1 MIARAMVH
9 CRRRTG
15 TALFALVAA
24 SACASVEPQEVVRRP
39 AAPVVA
45 AAVPAPGVSERVL
58 KRKIAIGRF
67 SNETRY
73 GAGLFVDQQNDR
85 IGKQAS
91 DMLATELTRSGKF
104 IVLER
109 QDLGKLEAERLLTG
123 ASPTDVRRSLVG
135 VDALILGSVV
145 EFGRETTGDRQVFQ
159 RSKRQTARARV
170 NVRLVDPVTS
180 HVFFAADGASEAS
193 TEVYTTLGFG
203 GQAAFDSTLDDKAM
217 AGAVADLVDR
227 LQRQLANRPWVTGVL
242 RVEGDQVMIAGGARQ
257 GLKPGDRLKVMLPGG
272 VVRSPQ
278 TGFDVQLPPTQLGV
292 LEVQSFFGDSETTEG
307 SVCRLVSGPSPT
319 PAHVIQY

>member
-1 MIARAMVH
+1 MVH
-9 CRRRTG
+9 STRQTHIVLL
-15 TALFALVAA
+15 TLVAV
-24 SACASVEPQEVVRRP
+24 SACASVEPQEIVRRP
-39 AAPVVA
+39 AASMVTTVPVQ
-45 AAVPAPGVSERVL
+45 APSERVL

-109 QDLGKLEAERLLTG
+109 PDLGKLEAERLLTG
-123 ASPTDVRRSLVG
+123 VSATDVRRSLVG

-145 EFGRETTGDRQVFQ
+145 EFGRETTGDRQVLQ
-159 RSKRQTARARV
+159 RSKRQTARVRV
-170 NVRLVDPVTS
+170 NARLVDPGTS
-180 HVFFAADGASEAS
+180 HVFFAADGTGEAS
-193 TEVYTTLGFG
+193 TEVLTTLGFG
-203 GQAAFDSTLDDKAM
+203 GQAAFDSTLDDKAI
-217 AGAVADLVDR
+217 AAAVADLVDR
-227 LQRQLANRPWVTGVL
+227 LQRQIANRPWITGVL
-242 RVEGDQVMIAGGARQ
+242 RVDGDRVMIAGGARQ
-257 GLKPGDRLKVMLPGG
+257 GLRPGDRLKVMVPGA

-278 TGFDVQLPPTQLGV
+278 TGFDVQLPPAQIGV
-292 LEVQSFFGDSETTEG
+292 LEVEAFFGDSEVTEG

-319 PAHVIQY
+319 SAHVIQY